1 MNSRPQG
8 TKEANG
14 LKSERDFSPFA
25 NSEFGI
31 EKSRRRAAFF
41 QMMPSGISTAISKTS
56 MPQRMA
62 QNFFC
67 VGRFAS

>member
-14 LKSERDFSPFA
+14 LKSERNFSPFA

-31 EKSRRRAAFF
+31 EKKPHGVRLFF
-41 QMMPSGISTAISKTS
+41 
-56 MPQRMA
+56 R
-62 QNFFC
+62 
-67 VGRFAS
+67 